1 MKKTLLTLCFA
12 GLMLAQS
19 PRKCCPMWNTAPRVK
34 KIKVPKVMPPVPAES
49 TEHTYVPIV
58 PVTPYYYGYGYAYP
72 VPVYIV
78 PYFPVAPVVGP
89 GVIR

>member
-1 MKKTLLTLCFA
+1 MKRTLLA
-12 GLMLAQS
+12 LALVTGMYAQT

-34 KIKVPKVMPPVPAES
+34 KVKVPKVYAAPVEP

-72 VPVYIV
+72 IPVYIV

-89 GVIR
+89 R